1 MWQEII
7 SKAKDTI
14 SGEISNKAGLD
25 EQKANQSIE
34 LAGDSTREVL
44 VDEAKQG
51 NIQSIM
57 SLFRGQNPAGSGN
70 PISNKISGSVVEKLV
85 SQLGLSPE
93 IAGKVQ
99 SIAVPFLLNMVNQK
113 TGGTNSA
120 PSASSLLS
128 LLGGSENVGGDVTD
142 KIKKGLGGLF

>member
-1 MWQEII
+1 MWNEII

-14 SGEISNKAGLD
+14 SGEIRNKAGLD
-25 EQKANQSIE
+25 EQQANQSIE
-34 LAGDSTREVL
+34 MAGDSTREVL

-51 NIQSIM
+51 NVQSIM

-70 PISNKISGSVVEKLV
+70 PLANKISGSVVQKLV
-85 SQLGLSPE
+85 SQLGLSQE
-93 IAGKVQ
+93 VAGQVEG
-99 SIAVPFLLNMVNQK
+99 IAVPFLLNLVNQK
-113 TGGTNSA
+113 TGGTKSA

-128 LLGGSENVGGDVTD
+128 LLGGSGNVGADVTD

>member
-14 SGEISNKAGLD
+14 SGEIRNKAGID

-34 LAGDSTREVL
+34 VAGDSTREVL

-51 NIQSIM
+51 NIQGIM
-57 SLFRGQNPAGSGN
+57 SLFKGQSPAGSGN
-70 PISNKISGSVVEKLV
+70 PISNRISGSVVEKLV

-128 LLGGSENVGGDVTD
+128 LLGGSGNVGSDVTD